1 MPTTSWQTSRFVID
15 LSQPKVM
22 GIVNIT
28 PDSFSDGGQFESNS
42 QALKHAEILLQQ
54 GADILDIGGE
64 SSRPGSQPLGL
75 EEELSRVLPFVREAV
90 KWQVPLSIDTYKPQV
105 MQAALD
111 LGADIINDIW
121 AMRQAGAW
129 AVMTQFPN
137 CGICLMHMHRD
148 PQSMQTAPMTGHV
161 VQSVKDFLAQQLST
175 ALHLGI
181 QKERIVLD
189 PGVGFGK
196 TPDQNLA
203 MLMHQAEFMSLG
215 QPLLA
220 GWSRKSTLGKM
231 VAMNGQEPLPSD
243 RLGASLSAALLA
255 VQKGA
260 AIVRV
265 HDVKETVQALKIW
278 QAVQA
283 NLSAE

>member
-1 MPTTSWQTSRFVID
+1 
-15 LSQPKVM
+15 
-22 GIVNIT
+22 
-28 PDSFSDGGQFESNS
+28 
-42 QALKHAEILLQQ
+42 
-54 GADILDIGGE
+54 
-64 SSRPGSQPLGL
+64 
-75 EEELSRVLPFVREAV
+75 
-90 KWQVPLSIDTYKPQV
+90 
-105 MQAALD
+105 
-111 LGADIINDIW
+111 
-121 AMRQAGAW
+121 
-129 AVMTQFPN
+129 
-137 CGICLMHMHRD
+137 
-148 PQSMQTAPMTGHV
+148 MTGHV

>member
-1 MPTTSWQTSRFVID
+1 MPITSWQTSRFVID

-42 QALKHAEILLQQ
+42 QALKHAENLLQQ

-64 SSRPGSQPLGL
+64 SSRPGSQPLSL
-75 EEELSRVLPFVREAV
+75 DEELSRVLPFVREAV

-129 AVMTQFPN
+129 DVMAQFPK

-148 PQSMQTAPMTGHV
+148 PQSMQTAPMTGNV
-161 VQSVKDFLAQQLST
+161 VQVVKDLLAQQLST
-175 ALHLGI
+175 AFHQGV

-196 TPDQNLA
+196 TPEQNLA
-203 MLMHQAEFMSLG
+203 MLMHQAEFISLG

-231 VAMNGQEPLPSD
+231 VALKGQEPLPSD

-255 VQKGA
+255 VQRGA

-283 NLSAE
+283 NVSAE

>member
-15 LSQPKVM
+15 LSHPKVM

-28 PDSFSDGGQFESNS
+28 PDSFSDGGQFESSS

-129 AVMTQFPN
+129 NVMTQFPN

-231 VAMNGQEPLPSD
+231 LAMNGQEPLPSD

>member
-42 QALKHAEILLQQ
+42 QALKHAENLLQQ

-64 SSRPGSQPLGL
+64 SSRPGSQPLSL

-129 AVMTQFPN
+129 DVMAQFPN

-148 PQSMQTAPMTGHV
+148 PQSMQTAPMTGNV
-161 VQSVKDFLAQQLST
+161 VQVVKDFLAKQLST
-175 ALHLGI
+175 AFHLGV

-231 VAMNGQEPLPSD
+231 VALKGQEPVPSD

-255 VQKGA
+255 VQRGA